1 MDHTDKGNHD
11 HIHVLAT
18 LSHTLQKSDLEGLR
32 EAARAS
38 YESHRDWPRTLEQE
52 LRRGL
57 S

>member
-11 HIHVLAT
+11 HVHVLAT